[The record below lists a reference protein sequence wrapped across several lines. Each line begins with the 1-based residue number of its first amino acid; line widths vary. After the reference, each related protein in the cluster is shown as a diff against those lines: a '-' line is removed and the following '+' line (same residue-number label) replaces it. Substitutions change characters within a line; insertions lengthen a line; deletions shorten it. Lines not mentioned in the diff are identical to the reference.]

1 MRHDITF
8 VIATR
13 KGSKRVKNKNT
24 RKFGNSSLL
33 EIKLKQIRRLFK
45 SSKIL
50 LSSDCK
56 KSILIGKK
64 HKTIIDIRPKKYASD
79 NVPMKKVYSYLASKV
94 HTKYI
99 CYLHVTSPFLKDESL
114 LKAIKVFFN
123 KRRKNNCTLATMT
136 SIKEYIWYKN
146 KAINYN
152 PKNHPRSQ
160 VLPNFLALNFAINIV
175 EKNYM
180 LKEGRIVGE
189 KLIPIVLNFPENIDI
204 DNIWQFKLGNILIN
218 KNFF

>member
-1 MRHDITF
+1 
-8 VIATR
+8 
-13 KGSKRVKNKNT
+13 
-24 RKFGNSSLL
+24 
-33 EIKLKQIRRLFK
+33 
-45 SSKIL
+45 
-50 LSSDCK
+50 
-56 KSILIGKK
+56 
-64 HKTIIDIRPKKYASD
+64 
-79 NVPMKKVYSYLASKV
+79 
-94 HTKYI
+94 
-99 CYLHVTSPFLKDESL
+99 
-114 LKAIKVFFN
+114 
-123 KRRKNNCTLATMT
+123 MT

-204 DNIWQFKLGNILIN
+204 DNIRQFKLGNILIN